1 MKKYYVEVNGTPYEV
16 VISEN
21 KEEIARA
28 GQNTALTPVLSEE
41 TPIPAAASSTVS
53 GTGESVTAPMPGTI
67 LKVNV
72 SAGQSVKAGDA
83 LMILEAMKMENEIMA
98 PKDGIVTT
106 VCVQNGVSVEPGT
119 PLCFV
124 S

>member
-16 VISEN
+16 AISEN
-21 KEEIARA
+21 KEEMAGA
-28 GQNTALTPVLSEE
+28 GQSPASAPVSSGE
-41 TPIPAAASSTVS
+41 TSIPAAASNAVS

-72 SAGQSVKAGDA
+72 SAGQAVKAGDT

-98 PKDGIVTT
+98 PKDGTITT
-106 VCVQNGVSVEPGT
+106 VCVQNGSSVESGT
-119 PLCFV
+119 SLCFV